1 MGHLGMGM
9 TTGTKPAWDDP
20 WIKKGMTAQLRQR
33 RHRLDAGEAAIGWK
47 LGFGTPAAMAR
58 FKIAAPLVGHLM
70 KAALVPSGGLVS
82 LAGWR
87 KPIAEPEI
95 AVHIGQDLGPG
106 ADRAATKAAIA
117 ALGPAIEL
125 VDMDPP
131 PDDVQQVVAGNIYQR
146 HVVLGPRDRSRAGG
160 KIDGL
165 VCRVMRHGV
174 EAARTSDPQ
183 ANIGELIGLV
193 THVANVLD
201 AFGERLR
208 AGDVII
214 TGSTTPPLTIEPDED
229 QITFELDPVGVVS
242 VRFTR

>member
-1 MGHLGMGM
+1 M
-9 TTGTKPAWDDP
+9 TDSRITRGL
-20 WIKKGMTAQLRQR
+20 TAQLAQR
-33 RHRLDAGEAAIGWK
+33 RTRIAAGEKPLGWK
-47 LGFGTPAAMAR
+47 VGFGAPASM
-58 FKIAAPLVGHLM
+58 KMLGIDAPLLGYLM
-70 KAALVPSGGLVS
+70 QSALLPNNADVS
-82 LAGWR
+82 LAGWQ
-87 KPIAEPEI
+87 KPAAEAEI
-95 AVHIGQDLGPG
+95 AVHMAHDLDANADRKTIQSAIAGIGQ
-106 ADRAATKAAIA
+106 
-117 ALGPAIEL
+117 AIEL
-125 VDMDPP
+125 ADVTFA
-131 PDDVQQVVAGNIYQR
+131 PDDVEKILTGNIYQR